1 MEPEMLKPW
10 IGNEQLMFHQR
21 MMLIQHQQVFQML
34 MFVSHLEPCLP
45 NNQNATLLLHVMICM
60 LYISYD
66 Y

>member
-1 MEPEMLKPW
+1 MEPEMLKQW

-45 NNQNATLLLHVMICM
+45 NQNIIICYSNLHAI
-60 LYISYD
+60 YG
-66 Y
+66 